1 MKKKILIVNSSNYI
15 RNFSINNYLKK
26 KYFVKEINFFGNF
39 FIKNLKLL
47 KIIFCKFD
55 LILINWNTWS
65 SFFTIFF
72 INLFKNKPIIYD
84 AFTLIHEDYLDNT
97 NKKNIFKNKLYKII
111 EKLIYL
117 KSDIILT
124 DTEIHK
130 KSILKV
136 LKFKK
141 KIYSINVS
149 QKKLT
154 LKNTKNKSKDKS
166 KIYIV
171 HAGANRK
178 AHNVLKIINLIYK
191 LPHNLKKKINLTLIT
206 PDYNSIYKKLVFKL
220 KLEKNISLINFVNYR
235 KYLNIIYH
243 SDICMGLFGKT
254 KKAQS
259 TISNF
264 IVTATNLG
272 KVIVTKETLASKK
285 YLIDNPGVILLKEP
299 QEYYFLQFINK
310 YISSLK
316 YRKSL
321 KNKSKKV
328 YLNNFQIN
336 KNYSKLD
343 SIINNI

>member
-149 QKKLT
+149 QKKLK
-154 LKNTKNKSKDKS
+154 LKNTKNKSK
-166 KIYIV
+166 
-171 HAGANRK
+171 
-178 AHNVLKIINLIYK
+178 
-191 LPHNLKKKINLTLIT
+191 
-206 PDYNSIYKKLVFKL
+206 
-220 KLEKNISLINFVNYR
+220 
-235 KYLNIIYH
+235 
-243 SDICMGLFGKT
+243 
-254 KKAQS
+254 
-259 TISNF
+259 
-264 IVTATNLG
+264 
-272 KVIVTKETLASKK
+272 
-285 YLIDNPGVILLKEP
+285 
-299 QEYYFLQFINK
+299 NK
-310 YISSLK
+310 
-316 YRKSL
+316 
-321 KNKSKKV
+321 
-328 YLNNFQIN
+328 
-336 KNYSKLD
+336 
-343 SIINNI
+343 